1 MKRVY
6 VAGSYSADN
15 VLKVFENMRIG
26 IRVSTEIFLAGF
38 APFVPWLDYHFSL
51 MLREG
56 EKVTLQM
63 FYNYSLA
70 WLEVSDAVLVLP
82 NSENSKGTQAEIL
95 HAALLEIPIFYR
107 LEDLKIHSKFFPYKK
122 YGTIENRLRITMYD
136 DISQ

>member
-6 VAGSYSADN
+6 VAGSYSAPD
-15 VLKVFENMRIG
+15 VMTVFENMRRG
-26 IRVSTEIFLAGF
+26 IRVSTEVLLAGF
-38 APFVPWLDYHFSL
+38 APFVPWLDYHLCL
-51 MLREG
+51 MLRG
-56 EKVTLQM
+56 EEKLTLQEM
-63 FYNYSLA
+63 YNYSMA